1 MLIINQQKTLSIPA
15 DKIVLKVTD
24 GGSGLSALMAYPIG
38 EYMSYNGRR
47 LATYNTEERAQKVFL
62 AVMNA
67 YKMDIKTFF
76 YPRID

>member
-24 GGSGLSALMAYPIG
+24 GGSGLSALMAYPVG

-47 LATYNTEERAQKVFL
+47 LAIYNTEERAQKIFL
-62 AVMNA
+62 AVMDA
-67 YKMDIKTFF
+67 YEKDTKTYFL
-76 YPRID
+76 PED

>member
-15 DKIVLKVTD
+15 DEIVLKVTD

-38 EYMSYNGRR
+38 EYTNYNGRR

-62 AVMNA
+62 AVMDA
-67 YKMDIKTFF
+67 YRKDTKTYFL
-76 YPRID
+76 PED

>member
-24 GGSGLSALMAYPIG
+24 GGSGLSALMAYPVG

-62 AVMNA
+62 AVMDD
-67 YKMDIKTFF
+67 YEEDTKT
-76 YPRID
+76 YVLPED

>member
-15 DKIVLKVTD
+15 NEIVLKVTD
-24 GGSGLSALMAYPIG
+24 VGSGFSALMAYPVG

-62 AVMNA
+62 AVMKA
-67 YKMDIKTFF
+67 YKMDIKTYFL
-76 YPRID
+76 PEE

>member
-24 GGSGLSALMAYPIG
+24 GGSGLSTLMAYPIG

-62 AVMNA
+62 AVMDA
-67 YKMDIKTFF
+67 YEENTKTYFL
-76 YPRID
+76 PED

>member
-15 DKIVLKVTD
+15 DEIVLKVTD
-24 GGSGLSALMAYPIG
+24 GGSGLSALMAYPVG

-47 LATYNTEERAQKVFL
+47 LATYNTKERAQKVFL
-62 AVMNA
+62 AVIKA

-76 YPRID
+76 LPED

>member
-24 GGSGLSALMAYPIG
+24 SGSGLSALMAYPIG

-76 YPRID
+76 LPED

>member
-15 DKIVLKVTD
+15 DEIVLKVTD
-24 GGSGLSALMAYPIG
+24 GGSGFSALMAYPVG

-47 LATYNTEERAQKVFL
+47 LATYNTEERAKEVFL
-62 AVMNA
+62 AVMKA

-76 YPRID
+76 LPED

>member
-24 GGSGLSALMAYPIG
+24 GGSGLSTLMAYPIG
-38 EYMSYNGRR
+38 EYMSYNGQR

-62 AVMNA
+62 AVMDA
-67 YKMDIKTFF
+67 YEENTKTYFL
-76 YPRID
+76 PED